1 MGVKNDVADFFRRE
15 FKASGS
21 GTNLVM
27 FLNLANDPI
36 IERIVTPRCAL
47 TAAEYLAF
55 EKGKQVLVIMT
66 DISAY
71 AEALRELSASKA
83 KFRQERA
90 FPVICIPILPRCT
103 KEQE

>member
-1 MGVKNDVADFFRRE
+1 
-15 FKASGS
+15 
-21 GTNLVM
+21 M

-71 AEALRELSASKA
+71 AEALRELSASKGEIPA
-83 KFRQERA
+83 RKG
-90 FPVICIPILPRCT
+90 FPGYLYSDFASLY
-103 KEQE
+103 E